1 MSQYPIPNATDF
13 FTKKKGATVLDL
25 QNKTPDELEALIV
38 EAQEHLAERHKIRRK
53 EVMARIKE
61 LAASIDATVEIKFE
75 QPSEKSVDRRRG
87 GQTGK
92 VAAKYQNPANL
103 EETWTGR
110 GVAPKWMKAFLD
122 SGRNKDEFLI
132 QDK

>member
-1 MSQYPIPNATDF
+1 M
-13 FTKKKGATVLDL
+13 LDL

-92 VAAKYQNPANL
+92 VAAAYSRAKLPPIPVKSATPL
-103 EETWTGR
+103 
-110 GVAPKWMKAFLD
+110 KFKF
-122 SGRNKDEFLI
+122 
-132 QDK
+132 